1 MRSHLAKH
9 PRHRSKN
16 THPKW
21 CILIGSVTRVR
32 EIRNRYARTPEKS
45 KFQVMNQKPD
55 IRWKQRF
62 QNFDRAFVL
71 LRDALENGPE
81 TLNQLEK
88 EGVIQRFEFSFELA
102 WKTLKDFMEQDGF
115 VFATITP
122 RQVLK
127 DAFVAKILPD
137 GQVWI
142 DMLDHRNLLSH
153 TYDLAKSAEAIIAVH
168 ERYLDAFDQLHEFLQ
183 AEAMK

>member
-1 MRSHLAKH
+1 MSC
-9 PRHRSKN
+9 N
-16 THPKW
+16 
-21 CILIGSVTRVR
+21 
-32 EIRNRYARTPEKS
+32 
-45 KFQVMNQKPD
+45 PD

-71 LRDALENGPE
+71 LRDALENGPDA
-81 TLNQLEK
+81 LNQLEK

-127 DAFVAKILPD
+127 DAFAAKILAD

-153 TYDLAKSAEAIIAVH
+153 TYNLAKFEESVTALH